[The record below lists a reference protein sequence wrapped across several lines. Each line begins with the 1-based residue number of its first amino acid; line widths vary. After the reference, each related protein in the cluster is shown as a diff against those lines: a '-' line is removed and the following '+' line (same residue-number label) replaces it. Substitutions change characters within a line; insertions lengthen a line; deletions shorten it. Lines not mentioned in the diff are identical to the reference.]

1 MLAPLL
7 KQVRECGFKTLNH
20 EILYFNYSEL
30 MNVYVGRDPID
41 PAFTI

>member
-7 KQVRECGFKTLNH
+7 KQVRECGFQTLKH
-20 EILYFNYSEL
+20 DILYYNYADEL
-30 MNVYVGRDPID
+30 NVYVGRDPID